1 MDAAAIQACL
11 DETKALLETCQQSHA
26 LRTALSN
33 LDKIAA
39 LVAGDYKAV
48 WEIEAEQRRK
58 DNDFKGRVMKN
69 LCVIHKAKLDAA
81 EAAAHTS
88 PCMTD
93 NTPLLAALAAMK
105 TCRPVPLPAL
115 NPHPRPYEPTP
126 ETDPDLYE

>member
-11 DETKALLETCQQSHA
+11 DETKALLEGCQQSHA

-58 DNDFKGRVMKN
+58 DVQFKERVMEN
-69 LCVIHKAKLDAA
+69 LRTIHKAKLDAA
-81 EAAAHTS
+81 KGMA
-88 PCMTD
+88 D
-93 NTPLLAALAAMK
+93 NTPLLAALAAMRE
-105 TCRPVPLPAL
+105 CRPVPLPAL
-115 NPHPRPYEPTP
+115 NPRPQPTP
-126 ETDPDLYE
+126 ETDPDLYN